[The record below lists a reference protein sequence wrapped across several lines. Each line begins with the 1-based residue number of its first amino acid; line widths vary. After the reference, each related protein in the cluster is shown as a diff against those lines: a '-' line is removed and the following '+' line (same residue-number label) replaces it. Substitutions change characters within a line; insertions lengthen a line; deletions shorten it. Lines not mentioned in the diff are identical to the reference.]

1 MAKAKLDKD
10 VVRAEFLSGDGLGT
24 IAKRYGVDKSSVRG
38 CLRRQGI
45 DTSKR
50 ATSKTSHEVE
60 QSVIALY
67 REYYSCEKVA
77 DSVGLC
83 SATVTAILERNGIAR
98 RKPKKETRKAKPR
111 GNSNCKTKYCASLVV
126 MLRTVLDLSFSELVK
141 ITDIPGNSVSNIIR
155 KRGLVAPKPKQSLT
169 KKEIDLI
176 LADYQSGNSTYEI
189 GEKYGINHSRVCK
202 IANSHGLRRGR
213 GKGKA
218 FERSRKKQ
226 HEEAVARWKAEFGE
240 NLEATGKYARCAR
253 RSIRKHNRKR
263 DNGITWRTLAERNG
277 SMRCEVCGVECDP
290 NDKSWGS
297 HGATH
302 PSVDHI
308 TRLVDGGTDTWDN
321 VRLVC
326 CACNFELNA
335 KAMRGVNYAEEQTA

>member
-1 MAKAKLDKD
+1 MC
-10 VVRAEFLSGDGLGT
+10 R
-24 IAKRYGVDKSSVRG
+24 
-38 CLRRQGI
+38 
-45 DTSKR
+45 
-50 ATSKTSHEVE
+50 
-60 QSVIALY
+60 
-67 REYYSCEKVA
+67 
-77 DSVGLC
+77 
-83 SATVTAILERNGIAR
+83 
-98 RKPKKETRKAKPR
+98 
-111 GNSNCKTKYCASLVV
+111 CKKYCNASVV
-126 MLRTVLDLSFSELVK
+126 MLRTVLDLSFSELVE
-141 ITDIPGNSVSNIIR
+141 TTGIPRNSVGNIIR
-155 KRGLVAPKPKQSLT
+155 KNGFVRDKTTINDFDIPQIES
-169 KKEIDLI
+169 EY
-176 LADYQSGNSTYEI
+176 LAGASTYEL
-189 GEKYGINHSRVCK
+189 GEKYGVRHETISRWMRDLG
-202 IANSHGLRRGR
+202 HFRGR
-213 GKGKA
+213 HNGA
-218 FERSRKKQ
+218 AYERSRQKQ
-226 HEEAVARWKAEFGE
+226 HEEAVTRWKAEFGE